1 MNTAFYIAFGICAL
15 IIGIFD
21 FLFYRIPNLFVL
33 VLIGLFLGLSLTL
46 GDSKFFIAASITGT
60 IALLSCYLLY
70 VFGWL
75 GAGDVKFIFAAS
87 LWASQV
93 NSLIFFLSIS
103 LAGGILA
110 LIYINFSAY
119 IDQARLFLISFLGK
133 HFNKSQFFRRYSE
146 APFIYATAV
155 PTKETKIPYGIA
167 VAMGCLLV
175 TYLTLFGHVI

>member
-1 MNTAFYIAFGICAL
+1 MSTAFYITFGICAV

-33 VLIGLFLGLSLTL
+33 VLIGLFLGMSLAL
-46 GDSKFFIAASITGT
+46 GNDKFFLVAGITGIIT
-60 IALLSCYLLY
+60 LISCYLFY
-70 VFGWL
+70 IFGWL

-87 LWASQV
+87 LWASHV
-93 NSLIFFLSIS
+93 NSLIFFVSVS

-133 HFNKSQFFRRYSE
+133 HLKNNQFFRHYSE
-146 APFIYATAV
+146 APFIYATTV
-155 PTKETKIPYGIA
+155 PARETKIPYGVA
-167 VAMGCLLV
+167 VAMGCLLI

>member
-1 MNTAFYIAFGICAL
+1 MNTAFYIAFGICA
-15 IIGIFD
+15 ITIGIFD
-21 FLFYRIPNLFVL
+21 FLFYRIPNVLVL
-33 VLIGLFLGLSLTL
+33 VLIGLFLGMSLAL
-46 GDSKFFIAASITGT
+46 GNNKFFIAAGITGMIT
-60 IALLSCYLLY
+60 LICCYLFY
-70 VFGWL
+70 IFGWL

-87 LWASQV
+87 LWASHS
-93 NSLIFFLSIS
+93 NILIFFLSIS

-133 HFNKSQFFRRYSE
+133 HFNKNSFFRRYSE

-155 PTKETKIPYGIA
+155 LARETKVPYGVA

-175 TYLTLFGHVI
+175 TYLTLCGHVI